1 MIRTS
6 HSSYPVAA
14 ATHPGMTG
22 KNNEDR
28 YAVSA
33 YRLKKR
39 SRVPVLLAVLTDGI
53 GGHRAGEVAAEIAV
67 ERISQAVAASDG
79 TRAVETLRQAITQA
93 SQEIYALASSDPGRQ
108 GMGTTCVCAWI
119 IDQHLYAASV
129 GDSRLYLIRQGDIQ
143 QLNTDHTWVQEAIE
157 QGSLKPEQIK
167 GHPNQHVIRRYIGSP
182 NPPEVDF
189 RLRLFQGSGEL
200 ADRTEV
206 NQGMLL
212 KEGDRL
218 VLTTDGLTDLVPESE
233 ILAAHRK
240 TGLEQANQKLIELAN
255 QRGGH
260 DNITVV
266 AIEIPRRTLV
276 ERLATSNRLFGAAAI
291 AAVTLAVI
299 LFVSIVIGFD
309 WLNNRVDQI
318 TPTAALNATQPTQGL
333 PVILPTETLTPAA
346 SPYPPPTPV
355 ILTLSPAPTLTLPAA
370 ATPPANSGNT
380 PTPWPTNTV
389 QP

>member
-14 ATHPGMTG
+14 ATHPGMSG

-79 TRAVETLRQAITQA
+79 TQAVETLRQAITQA
-93 SQEIYALASSDPGRQ
+93 SQEIYTLASGDPSRQ

-119 IDQHLYAASV
+119 IDQRLYAASV
-129 GDSRLYLIRQGDIQ
+129 GDSRLYLIRKGDIQ
-143 QLNTDHTWVQEAIE
+143 QLNTDHTWVQEAID
-157 QGSLKPEQIK
+157 QGSLKPNQIK

-218 VLTTDGLTDLVPESE
+218 VLTSDGLTDLVPERE
-233 ILAAHRK
+233 ILATYLK
-240 TGLEQANQKLIELAN
+240 SDMEQANQELIELAN

-260 DNITVV
+260 DNITLV

-276 ERLATSNRLFGAAAI
+276 ERLATSNRLFGVAAI
-291 AAVTLAVI
+291 TAIALAVF
-299 LFVSIVIGFD
+299 LFVGVVIGFD
-309 WLNNRVDQI
+309 WLNNREVLI
-318 TPTAALNATQPTQGL
+318 TPTSSANTFQPTQGL
-333 PVILPTETLTPAA
+333 PVILPTETLTPAV

-355 ILTLSPAPTLTLPAA
+355 ILTISPAATLTLPTA
-370 ATPPANSGNT
+370 ATLPAAGGNT
-380 PTPWPTNTV
+380 PTPWPTNTI

>member
-6 HSSYPVAA
+6 HSSYPVSA

-79 TRAVETLRQAITQA
+79 TRQWRRCARRSPRPARRFMPWRAAIPA
-93 SQEIYALASSDPGRQ
+93 RQ

-143 QLNTDHTWVQEAIE
+143 QLNTDHTWVQEAID

-218 VLTTDGLTDLVPESE
+218 VLTSDGLTDLVPERE
-233 ILAAHRK
+233 ILSVYLK
-240 TGLEQANQKLIELAN
+240 SGLEEANQKMIELAN

-276 ERLATSNRLFGAAAI
+276 ERLATSNRLFIAAAI
-291 AAVTLAVI
+291 AAVILAVF
-299 LFVSIVIGFD
+299 LFVGIVVGFD
-309 WLNNRVDQI
+309 WLNNRTRTTD
-318 TPTAALNATQPTQGL
+318 TDCRGKHLPAHPGAAGDPADRNTGSGEL
-333 PVILPTETLTPAA
+333 PLILPRRR
-346 SPYPPPTPV
+346 S
-355 ILTLSPAPTLTLPAA
+355 S
-370 ATPPANSGNT
+370 
-380 PTPWPTNTV
+380 
-389 QP
+389 